1 MTTHVTFSAV
11 LRALELRNVR
21 LDAGPRGRGPAFAFA
36 YAGPNAGPNGEL
48 RDQAWA
54 VCPVCSLYGL
64 RVERR
69 HDGQALVSCRQRCRP
84 QWILTA
90 LASAVAE
97 RAAA

>member
-1 MTTHVTFSAV
+1 VTTHVTFAAV

-21 LDAGPRGRGPAFAFA
+21 LDAGPRVRGPVFAHG
-36 YAGPNAGPNGEL
+36 GPDGEL
-48 RDQAWA
+48 RGEAWA
-54 VCPVCSLYGL
+54 TCPVCSLPGL